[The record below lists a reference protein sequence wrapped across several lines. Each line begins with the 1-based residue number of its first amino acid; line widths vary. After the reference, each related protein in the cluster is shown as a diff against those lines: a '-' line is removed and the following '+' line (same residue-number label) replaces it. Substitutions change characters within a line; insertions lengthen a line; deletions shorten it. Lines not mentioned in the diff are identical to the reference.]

1 MNFVMQV
8 NEMKA
13 SEIGPSP
20 CPIKSRIF
28 RRTTFNFSLHNYS
41 LASEDVDATSSNT
54 AGKGIESKR
63 LDKVGIRDVESLVF
77 RGTFGVKNGQR
88 DISVEIEFDW
98 QRSPGSEVID
108 GTLYNKL
115 VFYVDARRSIDYAL
129 EGLAH
134 CNLLT
139 GKNCDLN
146 YDHNSD

>member
-1 MNFVMQV
+1 MSRVLCSGAPLV
-8 NEMKA
+8 LKTGRETSA
-13 SEIGPSP
+13 SRLNLIG
-20 CPIKSRIF
+20 
-28 RRTTFNFSLHNYS
+28 
-41 LASEDVDATSSNT
+41 SEV
-54 AGKGIESKR
+54 
-63 LDKVGIRDVESLVF
+63 
-77 RGTFGVKNGQR
+77 
-88 DISVEIEFDW
+88 
-98 QRSPGSEVID
+98 PGSEVID